1 MQACYCLTT
10 LIFFFAI
17 VSYRALYGQALAD
30 QERTALL
37 QINSSSRSGSQK
49 LLSAASADSI
59 SNDNIDGG
67 KGGGNVAG
75 TARHP
80 FAPQQVC
87 ILCTSR

>member
-1 MQACYCLTT
+1 MSF
-10 LIFFFAI
+10 IN
-17 VSYRALYGQALAD
+17 RALYGQALAD

-37 QINSSSRSGSQK
+37 QINNSSRSGSQK

-59 SNDNIDGG
+59 NNDNTNGDN
-67 KGGGNVAG
+67 GGGNVAG

-87 ILCTSR
+87 IFILLKFLTRLVLYGLF